1 MHPYKRE
8 FDDTRKN
15 LAQDVISLTESRDE
29 CLRMSKKF
37 YKKGKMKSANYQH
50 DLALALTLRIAMKF
64 EELTEEHHRRGEF

>member
-15 LAQDVISLTESRDE
+15 LAQDVISMTESRDE

-50 DLALALTLRIAMKF
+50 DLALALTLRIAMTNDK
-64 EELTEEHHRRGEF
+64 LLKAHRERV